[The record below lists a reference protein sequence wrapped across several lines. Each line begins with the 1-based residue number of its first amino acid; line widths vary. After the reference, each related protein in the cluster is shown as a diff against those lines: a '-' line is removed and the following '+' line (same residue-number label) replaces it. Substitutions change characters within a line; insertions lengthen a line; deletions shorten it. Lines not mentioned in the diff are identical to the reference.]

1 MALGTKRP
9 LKTQD
14 LLASFRKIALSG
26 SQVQIQSEKELLHR
40 PFVSAVVHKTQ
51 SLKTKYFLGSFGNS
65 CPSSYW
71 SDSSFFETVGLSR
84 HTCTFTRNLLAA

>member
-26 SQVQIQSEKELLHR
+26 SQVQIQSEEELLHR
-40 PFVSAVVHKTQ
+40 SFVSAIIH
-51 SLKTKYFLGSFGNS
+51 
-65 CPSSYW
+65 
-71 SDSSFFETVGLSR
+71 
-84 HTCTFTRNLLAA
+84 